1 MVPFAKHLKTTLNL
15 HDLLGEACNGQTFCR
30 PQPSS
35 VRQLQS
41 AAGTISCM
49 TTVPASRCV
58 MADCSLITC
67 VSNKKTSACYCPL
80 PWLLVPPLQGNN
92 KIERKDAVFRY
103 GLAAATA
110 PVAAVSSSHDEA
122 PPPAAAAAAAEV
134 RTAARGRHLS
144 KRERAALKKGVTL
157 EELDKQRAEA
167 AATAE
172 AALAAKASALA
183 ASTSADPLIKMEPGS
198 DGEGVQEKRSA
209 VGKKK
214 AAAKYRHQDAEDA
227 ALLSEFH
234 AAGGP
239 AKSRRERREERK
251 ARRASKKSMGLEVC
265 LPHFLLF

>member
-1 MVPFAKHLKTTLNL
+1 VYPT
-15 HDLLGEACNGQTFCR
+15 
-30 PQPSS
+30 
-35 VRQLQS
+35 
-41 AAGTISCM
+41 
-49 TTVPASRCV
+49 
-58 MADCSLITC
+58 
-67 VSNKKTSACYCPL
+67 KKTSASHCPL
-80 PWLLVPPLQGNN
+80 PWLRVPPLQGNN
-92 KIERKDAVFRY
+92 KIERNDDVFRY

-110 PVAAVSSSHDEA
+110 PVATVSSSHDEA
-122 PPPAAAAAAAEV
+122 PPPAAAAAAEV

-172 AALAAKASALA
+172 AASAAKASAPA
-183 ASTSADPLIKMEPGS
+183 ASSPADPLRKMEPGN
-198 DGEGVQEKRSA
+198 DGERVQEKRSA